1 MGPRGGA
8 GTGQKQGG
16 SLKDAVRAG
25 VLRRYQEAAAILE
38 RLSADPAAE
47 PESRLYLGR
56 ALHALG
62 DYPRAL
68 GALNSYIRLRPRNF
82 QGYLFAGRTLLALGR
97 YGPAAGSLRRA
108 LALKPRDVQSIALL
122 GAVCLKARRPA
133 QAAALL
139 EQAVKSAAAG
149 KLSPKDQRRI
159 YQAYINALLIR
170 GIRLIRQGDYD
181 RGLRMLRFV
190 LEKGKDIPLLRL
202 EMGRAC
208 RETGNGTEALEHY
221 SRALEF
227 APGDR
232 RIRWFRASILISLG
246 RKQEALEEIQ
256 ELRRGDPGAPELP
269 WNSGTV
275 DLYLAQSYLENGEWR
290 RAAAACKTLLR
301 KNPGGLAHALYAE
314 ALRNL
319 GNYPAALNHLELARK
334 TGGDRPEY
342 QYARLL
348 CAWEGEDWETMRK
361 AIAHLKTL
369 GGDQGLL
376 GRFETL
382 CGEKQG
388 RGQGKHPETGIKEH
402 KKNPGY
408 CETGENN
415 YNSPCSISGKVPGF
429 QFLGGQ
435 DGSQSNGPV

>member
-1 MGPRGGA
+1 MNA

-16 SLKDAVRAG
+16 ALKDAVSAG
-25 VLRRYQEAAAILE
+25 VRRRYQEAAAILE
-38 RLSADPAAE
+38 QLAADPAAE

-68 GALNSYIRLRPRNF
+68 AALNSYIRLKPRNF
-82 QGYLFAGRTLLALGR
+82 QGYFFAGRTLLALGH

-108 LALKPRDVQSIALL
+108 LALNPRNVHSMALL
-122 GAVCLKARRPA
+122 GAAYLKSRHSV
-133 QAAALL
+133 QAVVLL
-139 EQAVKSAAAG
+139 EQAVESAAAR
-149 KLSPKDQRRI
+149 KLPPRDQRRI
-159 YQAYINALLIR
+159 YHAYINALLIR
-170 GIRLIRQGDYD
+170 GIRLIRQRDYD
-181 RGLRMLRFV
+181 KGLGMLRFV
-190 LEKGKDIPLLRL
+190 LENGKDIPLLRL

-208 RETGNGTEALEHY
+208 RETGNAAEALEHY

-227 APGDR
+227 APRDR
-232 RIRWFRASILISLG
+232 RIRWSRASILISLG

-256 ELRRGDPGAPELP
+256 EIRRGGPGTPELP

-275 DLYLAQSYLENGEWR
+275 DLYLAQAYLENGKWSQ
-290 RAAAACKTLLR
+290 AAAACKTLLR
-301 KNPGGLAHALYAE
+301 KKPGGLAHALYAE

-348 CAWEGEDWETMRK
+348 CAWEGEDWETMKK

-376 GRFETL
+376 GRFEALYRAKTRP
-382 CGEKQG
+382 GTEKMPG
-388 RGQGKHPETGIKEH
+388 GGMEKH
-402 KKNPGY
+402 KKPRAPAFTFQRVQQAHSPG
-408 CETGENN
+408 
-415 YNSPCSISGKVPGF
+415 SWR
-429 QFLGGQ
+429 Q
-435 DGSQSNGPV
+435 